1 MEELLNK
8 QKDLI
13 QKLDDTTSNMKKL
26 REDIDLFTKDN
37 EMTFQE
43 IQRRSKD
50 TKALADHPL
59 GSMESEEYQAMEK
72 DEESLMTRITK
83 LEHAIQ
89 KNSHKRL
96 TER

>member
-1 MEELLNK
+1 MEALLNK

-13 QKLDDTTSNMKKL
+13 QKLDDTTANMKKL
-26 REDIDLFTKDN
+26 REDIDLVTKDN
-37 EMTFQE
+37 EMTYQE
-43 IQRRSKD
+43 IQRQSKD
-50 TKALADHPL
+50 LKVLAEHPL
-59 GSMESEEYQAMEK
+59 DNVESEEYETMEK

-83 LEHAIQ
+83 LEHAIK